1 MTCVTN
7 GSPRN
12 LNWSIYTV
20 HTTHNTHS
28 TKPIYAQCTQET
40 PYKQYDNVD
49 KVHLKAWPRE
59 LTNEVLRL
67 ITDTGCPAL

>member
-1 MTCVTN
+1 MGHRVT
-7 GSPRN
+7 
-12 LNWSIYTV
+12 SIGQYTLC
-20 HTTHNTHS
+20 TQYTQYTQY
-28 TKPIYAQCTQET
+28 TQCTQET

>member
-1 MTCVTN
+1 MGHRVT
-7 GSPRN
+7 
-12 LNWSIYTV
+12 SIGQYTLC
-20 HTTHNTHS
+20 TQ
-28 TKPIYAQCTQET
+28 YTQET

>member
-1 MTCVTN
+1 M
-7 GSPRN
+7 
-12 LNWSIYTV
+12 YTV
-20 HTTHNTHS
+20 DT
-28 TKPIYAQCTQET
+28 I
-40 PYKQYDNVD
+40 KQYDNVD